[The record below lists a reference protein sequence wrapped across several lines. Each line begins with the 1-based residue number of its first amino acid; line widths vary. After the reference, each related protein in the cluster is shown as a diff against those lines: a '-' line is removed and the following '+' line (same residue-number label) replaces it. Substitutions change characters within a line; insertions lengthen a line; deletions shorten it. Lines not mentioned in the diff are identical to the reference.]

1 MRPHIFIDNISKVL
15 YNIDKFN
22 TVVSG
27 MLLCYGQGR
36 SWRLATSQKG
46 GDIMTKEEIM
56 LLLMLLIGKS
66 DDITITFNKQ
76 SVSVRIKK

>member
-1 MRPHIFIDNISKVL
+1 
-15 YNIDKFN
+15 
-22 TVVSG
+22 
-27 MLLCYGQGR
+27 
-36 SWRLATSQKG
+36 
-46 GDIMTKEEIM
+46 MTKEEIM